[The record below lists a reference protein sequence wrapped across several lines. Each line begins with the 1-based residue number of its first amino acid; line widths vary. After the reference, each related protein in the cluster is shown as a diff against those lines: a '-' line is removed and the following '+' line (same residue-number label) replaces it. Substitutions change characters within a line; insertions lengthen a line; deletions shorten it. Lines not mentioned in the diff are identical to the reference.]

1 LEQNVK
7 PSIIAIDGPAAS
19 GKSTIAKRLA
29 DSIGYLYFD
38 TGVMYRAITWVA
50 LQRNVDVN
58 DQNLVALLAETIRID
73 VLPPSKDDGRDS
85 DILADG
91 KDITW
96 EIRHPD
102 VDSNVSVVAAYP
114 GVRNAMTIQQRRIG
128 KQGNVVMVGRDIGTV
143 VLPDADLKVYLDA
156 SVVERARRRY
166 NESQNRGDSVSYN
179 SVLENMKKRDEI
191 DSTRDI
197 APLRA
202 AEDARIIDS
211 DNLGIEAVVKITK
224 IYIDEWRPP

>member
-114 GVRNAMTIQQRRIG
+114 GVRTAMTIQQRRIG